1 MKGLMEVVKVVEFK
15 IYLDYE
21 TKRLLEELSAR
32 TGLSQNEII
41 RRALQEYLKNVKLD
55 KKLLVISRVQQ
66 LKREIKHLR
75 WVVKELSGVQKW
87 TYDITRM
94 RNQAPHHVPETIFK
108 RILKLE
114 EELQRVLQEYV
125 EMLEAEES

>member
-1 MKGLMEVVKVVEFK
+1 MPEFTL
-15 IYLDYE
+15 YLDHE
-21 TKRLLEELSAR
+21 TKLLLEEASRKL
-32 TGLSQNEII
+32 GVSQGEVV

-75 WVVKELSGVQKW
+75 WVIKELAGVQKW
-87 TYDITRM
+87 TYDIKRM
-94 RNQAPHHVPETIFK
+94 RENAPHHVPEALYE

-114 EELQRVLQEYV
+114 EELQQALEEYI
-125 EMLEAEES
+125 EMLEAEE

>member
-1 MKGLMEVVKVVEFK
+1 MVELTV
-15 IYLDYE
+15 YLDYE
-21 TKRLLEELSAR
+21 TKKLLEELSAQ
-32 TGLSQNEII
+32 LNISQGEIV
-41 RRALQEYLKNVKLD
+41 RRAVQEYLKNHVKLD
-55 KKLLVISRVQQ
+55 KKLLVISRVNE

-75 WVVKELSGVQKW
+75 WVIKELSGVQKW
-87 TYDITRM
+87 TYDIKRM
-94 RNQAPHHVPETIFK
+94 RQNAPHHVPETIFK